1 MQTQRSACPNTTR
14 MQSVSTHQSFAHMP
28 HDLLVLSNKASWKTC
43 EARNAYL
50 CWASRP
56 QSRIC
61 LSYTAAS
68 SAQKEQQR
76 QHTESDRKGGCM
88 NEETEVEHDCPHAL
102 RHLHNDGARRLKH
115 PER

>member
-1 MQTQRSACPNTTR
+1 
-14 MQSVSTHQSFAHMP
+14 MP

-43 EARNAYL
+43 EAGRNAYL

-76 QHTESDRKGGCM
+76 QHTESDRKGRGM
-88 NEETEVEHDCPHAL
+88 HDEETEVEHDCPHAL